1 MERYYKRPRQLR
13 EELVGEF
20 SDDTRYTFH
29 HFGLDKDWEIID
41 REVYERM
48 RAEGWTDLEIAM
60 SKEHIIIQSRNI
72 EVLDRELER
81 LNNGR
86 E

>member
-13 EELVGEF
+13 EELVGVF
-20 SDDTRYTFH
+20 DDDTRYVFRSLG
-29 HFGLDKDWEIID
+29 FDRDWEIID

-48 RAEGWTDLEIAM
+48 RAEGWSDLEIAM
-60 SKEHIIIQSRNI
+60 SKEHIVTQSRNI
-72 EVLDRELER
+72 ETIDRELER